1 MVQRLHRGL
10 AVHGRLRCREV
21 TKAGTVRL
29 ARIPF
34 VCSLALGL
42 GSSCDD
48 EAVAGRP
55 DAGAAGV
62 AGLGGGGGAPSGGG
76 GGSGGSAGAPD
87 SSADADGSV
96 DACAAEQAAVIAFV
110 KANKGCAADTD
121 CVFVKAESRVQELCP
136 SPHYA
141 GGFYLNAVHDKAEYA
156 KLASALDACLPPLP
170 PCNISPV
177 PAVCW
182 HGQCEA
188 DAGTNDAKTEC
199 LSDLGGE
206 TACTKCAC
214 GLCDSA
220 CMGLPVLPVLLC
232 ALKAGCLGTPKCD
245 PASPDFPCKAVLD
258 ASPGA
263 NFHWCNDCIADW
275 QCTADCAAGK

>member
-1 MVQRLHRGL
+1 MGFV
-10 AVHGRLRCREV
+10 VNV
-21 TKAGTVRL
+21 GTVRL
-29 ARIPF
+29 ASIPF
-34 VCSLALGL
+34 VGALALGL

-48 EAVAGRP
+48 GAVAGRP
-55 DAGAAGV
+55 DAGAAGA
-62 AGLGGGGGAPSGGG
+62 AGLGGGG

-141 GGFYLNAVHDKAEYA
+141 GGFYLNAAHDKAEYA
-156 KLASALDACLPPLP
+156 KLTSTLDACLPPLP
-170 PCNISPV
+170 PCNMSAF
-177 PAVCW
+177 PAACW
-182 HGQCEA
+182 HGQCEGNI
-188 DAGTNDAKTEC
+188 DLDFKTQC
-199 LSDLGGE
+199 LSNLGGE

-245 PASPDFPCKAVLD
+245 PASPDFPCKEAL
-258 ASPGA
+258 AETGGGSYQL
-263 NFHWCNDCIADW
+263 CNDCIADW